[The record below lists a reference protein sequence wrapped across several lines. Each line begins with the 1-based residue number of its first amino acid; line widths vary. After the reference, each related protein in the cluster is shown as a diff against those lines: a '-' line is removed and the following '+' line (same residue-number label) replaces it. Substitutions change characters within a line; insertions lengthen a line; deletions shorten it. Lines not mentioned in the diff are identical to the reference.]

1 MHNFN
6 SRLMLTAVAVAAL
19 VAACGGGGGGG
30 EAAVDPAAEVR
41 QSVMKTI
48 DFIKNMIASNSESSD
63 PIAID
68 ALTLAVDDTSEPAP
82 L

>member
-68 ALTLAVDDTSEPAP
+68 ALTLAVDDTAEPAP